1 MYNLKLD
8 KWERLALLVLLSDAL
23 DNTKEL
29 LHNHDKALGRTT
41 DKNARIAN
49 DYEAHI
55 KTIEIFKD
63 KVLKVEEQDDNNY

>member
-8 KWERLALLVLLSDAL
+8 KWERLALLVLLTDAL
-23 DNTKEL
+23 DNTREL
-29 LHNHDKALGRTT
+29 LHNHDIALGRTT
-41 DKNARIAN
+41 DKNTRIAN

-63 KVLKVEEQDDNNY
+63 KVLSIELTDDDY